1 MSDSGFCE
9 VAQLWPIAAT
19 QTAKILLILRS
30 IMKKPSSL
38 ILALSC
44 IGALSALAAGG
55 RFDAKTW
62 QTVQT
67 YDVRALNKNLR
78 AHVGELVAMKFNFRG
93 KDIHHL
99 KPNWYEG
106 SVWQPDPQGKKGFSD
121 VRVMV
126 SKKDSPAFKSIP
138 TDSTSSA
145 EITIYG
151 RVLWD
156 SESNFA
162 FVQLIGRNAVMDSSG
177 NVNVGW

>member
-1 MSDSGFCE
+1 
-9 VAQLWPIAAT
+9 
-19 QTAKILLILRS
+19 
-30 IMKKPSSL
+30 MKKTSSL
-38 ILALSC
+38 TLTLIC
-44 IGALSALAAGG
+44 IGALNALAAGG

-126 SKKDSPAFKSIP
+126 SKKDLPAFKSIT

-162 FVQLIGRNAVMDSSG
+162 FVQLIGRKAVVDSSG
-177 NVNVGW
+177 NVNVSW

>member
-1 MSDSGFCE
+1 
-9 VAQLWPIAAT
+9 
-19 QTAKILLILRS
+19 
-30 IMKKPSSL
+30 MKKVSSL
-38 ILALSC
+38 ILALIC
-44 IGALSALAAGG
+44 IGAINARAAGA

-62 QTVQT
+62 QALQA
-67 YDVRALNKNLR
+67 YDVRALSKNFR

-126 SKKDSPAFKSIP
+126 SKKDSPAFKSIT
-138 TDSTSSA
+138 TDSTSST

-151 RVLWD
+151 RVLLD

-162 FVQLIGRNAVMDSSG
+162 FVQVLGRNAAVDPSG
-177 NVNVGW
+177 NVNVSW

>member
-1 MSDSGFCE
+1 MKKASCL
-9 VAQLWPIAAT
+9 VWALVCIAA
-19 QTAKILLILRS
+19 IN
-30 IMKKPSSL
+30 
-38 ILALSC
+38 
-44 IGALSALAAGG
+44 ALAAGG

-67 YDVRALNKNLR
+67 YDVRALSRDFR
-78 AHVGELVAMKFNFRG
+78 AHVGALVAVKFNFRG
-93 KDIHHL
+93 KDIHGL
-99 KPNWYEG
+99 KPNWFEG

-126 SKKDSPAFKSIP
+126 SKKDLPAFKLIT